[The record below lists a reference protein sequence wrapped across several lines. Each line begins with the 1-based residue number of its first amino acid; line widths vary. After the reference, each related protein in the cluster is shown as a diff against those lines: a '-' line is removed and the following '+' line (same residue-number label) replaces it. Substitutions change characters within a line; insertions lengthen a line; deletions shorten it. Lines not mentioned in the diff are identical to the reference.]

1 MIEMKDREHL
11 TEGRALAKS
20 PLHSY
25 SALPIYR
32 WVNVF
37 VFQKPC
43 CAAFFQQR
51 AVEPQN
57 HCRSSQKMGEAGS

>member
-32 WVNVF
+32 WVIVF
-37 VFQKPC
+37 VFQSHAVP
-43 CAAFFQQR
+43 FF
-51 AVEPQN
+51 
-57 HCRSSQKMGEAGS
+57 SSRGQ